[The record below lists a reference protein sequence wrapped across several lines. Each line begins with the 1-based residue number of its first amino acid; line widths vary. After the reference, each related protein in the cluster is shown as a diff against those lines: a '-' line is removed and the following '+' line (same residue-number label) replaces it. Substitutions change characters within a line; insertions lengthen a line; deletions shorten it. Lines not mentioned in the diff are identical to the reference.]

1 MAPLESAR
9 RRPAHRT
16 HRVALLLITLVAGL
30 GVLPGVA
37 VAAPGAQ
44 LNAADMTLLN
54 GVRLA
59 GLWEMPAGQ
68 MAAEKGQ
75 SARVRQIG
83 AEISRQHG
91 VLDQLV
97 VDAANKLGATLPTD
111 PTTEQ
116 KGWLAEMQNSTG
128 ARFDQIF
135 VTRLRVAHG
144 KIFPVIGAIRAS
156 TRDATVRKLADAAN
170 KFVSDHMAMLESTG
184 LVRWQQL
191 PPAALPPAQSDS
203 LVAAAA
209 ANVGSGGRGAE
220 VSTTVV
226 WLVFLVALGTG
237 GIATYRI
244 LRRS

>member
-1 MAPLESAR
+1 MAPLKSAR
-9 RRPAHRT
+9 RRLAHR
-16 HRVALLLITLVAGL
+16 VILLLVALVAGI
-30 GVLPGVA
+30 GVLPGA
-37 VAAPGAQ
+37 ALAAPNPGVQ

-75 SARVRQIG
+75 SKRVREIG
-83 AEISRQHG
+83 AEIARQHG

-97 VDAANKLGATLPTD
+97 VEAANKLGATLPTT
-111 PTTEQ
+111 PTTQ
-116 KGWLAEMQNSTG
+116 QQGWLTEMQNATG
-128 ARFDQIF
+128 AQFDQIF

-144 KIFPVIGAIRAS
+144 NIFPVIGAVRAS
-156 TRDATVRKLADAAN
+156 TRDPIVRKLADQTN
-170 KFVSDHMAMLESTG
+170 TFVTNHMLMLESTG

-191 PPAALPPAQSDS
+191 PPPAMPPAQSDS
-203 LVAAAA
+203 LIAAAG
-209 ANVGSGGRGAE
+209 ANVGSGGGVQ

-226 WLVFLVALGTG
+226 WAVFLLALATG
-237 GIATYRI
+237 GYATWRL